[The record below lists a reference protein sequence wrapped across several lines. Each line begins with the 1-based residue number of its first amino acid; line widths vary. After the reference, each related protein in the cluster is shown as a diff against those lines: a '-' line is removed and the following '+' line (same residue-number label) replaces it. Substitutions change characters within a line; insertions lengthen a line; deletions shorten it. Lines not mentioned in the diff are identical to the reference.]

1 MTALQR
7 VINRLLSEG
16 TEGERPTAR
25 EMAVAVHVGNLI
37 LDWQATTRRTA
48 MARSGVPLVDTLPY
62 ISLEM
67 GVSLPAPGTPKPDQ
81 KDLADLRRK
90 IPTVDDALKAA
101 QADIGSDMTG
111 DEDIDRKRVRS
122 LWPTSAFNMGTSA
135 YRSDIVPPELFS
147 LAKQQLPSAGGGR
160 QQRDSL
166 GAPGA
171 NALLQS
177 IDNFVTLLAQRFPSE
192 RDNIEDMR
200 AAIEGEIRS
209 LDDILSTSP
218 RRARRG
224 RVRGYDLRESTD
236 FDDFLDDDPL
246 AGIED
251 EGGDTTDI
259 VAPSMLEPDPIA
271 EPQEAPSSE
280 IDDLLEDARI
290 AIEDL
295 LAQFSAKVEDL
306 ANSFDFEEARE
317 ARTRLSALTD
327 AIADLMSMGHIQ
339 EARRALAAILSE
351 GSLRSRPAASSLVA
365 RILGKR

>member
-67 GVSLPAPGTPKPDQ
+67 GVSLPAPGTPNPDQ
-81 KDLADLRRK
+81 QDLAELRRK
-90 IPTVDDALKAA
+90 IPTVDDAVKAA
-101 QADIGSDMTG
+101 LADLGSDMTG

-147 LAKQQLPSAGGGR
+147 LGRQQLPSAGGGR
-160 QQRDSL
+160 QQRDSF
-166 GAPGA
+166 GETGA

-177 IDNFVTLLAQRFPSE
+177 IDNFVELLTRRFPSE

-200 AAIEGEIRS
+200 DIIEGEIRS

-251 EGGDTTDI
+251 EGGDPTDI
-259 VAPSMLEPDPIA
+259 VAPSMPEPDPIA
-271 EPQEAPSSE
+271 EPQEAPPSE
-280 IDDLLEDARI
+280 IDERLEEARI
-290 AIEDL
+290 ALEDL
-295 LAQFSAKVEDL
+295 LAQFSADVEDL
-306 ANSFDFEEARE
+306 ANSFGIEEAHSSL
-317 ARTRLSALTD
+317 AALTD
-327 AIADLMSMGHIQ
+327 SIADLMNMGHIQ